1 MDRIYH
7 AILKDHYKNY
17 PQMAFLVGPRQVGK
31 TTIAKQLQKDFS
43 ESIYLNWDVISD
55 REKILSGQTFIQDI
69 FSLSILRDE
78 KPLVIFDEIHK
89 YKHWKNYLKGFF
101 DLYKDHYHILV
112 TGSARLDIYQAG
124 GDSLM
129 GRYFQYSV
137 HPLTLR
143 ELLDS
148 NMHAA
153 HAKDLFAMPSADESN
168 LLQRLFY
175 YGGFP
180 DPFLKSDSAFSNLW
194 QATRLKQL
202 FFEDILTVAQIHD
215 VHLMEVLAEVLK
227 EQSGQLLN
235 RSSLAKKIKV
245 TAQTIS
251 RWLETLERFYYCFAV
266 PPWHK
271 NVTRSLIKEPKL
283 FLWDWSVIK
292 NEGGRFEN
300 MLAVSL
306 LKFCKFWSE
315 QGKHNFDLYYLRDI
329 DKKEVDFLITKD
341 RTPYLMVEVKLS
353 DLSLSKHLWHFQRQL
368 QAPFN
373 LQVTYNLKAIEQT
386 CFKDDGGI
394 YIAPAVTFLSQ
405 LV

>member
-55 REKILSGQTFIQDI
+55 REKILSGQIFIQDI
-69 FSLSILRDE
+69 FPLYTLRDQ
-78 KPLVIFDEIHK
+78 KPLVIFYEIHK

-153 HAKDLFAMPSADESN
+153 YAKDFFAIPSVDE
-168 LLQRLFY
+168 
-175 YGGFP
+175 G
-180 DPFLKSDSAFSNLW
+180 
-194 QATRLKQL
+194 
-202 FFEDILTVAQIHD
+202 
-215 VHLMEVLAEVLK
+215 
-227 EQSGQLLN
+227 
-235 RSSLAKKIKV
+235 
-245 TAQTIS
+245 
-251 RWLETLERFYYCFAV
+251 
-266 PPWHK
+266 
-271 NVTRSLIKEPKL
+271 
-283 FLWDWSVIK
+283 
-292 NEGGRFEN
+292 
-300 MLAVSL
+300 
-306 LKFCKFWSE
+306 
-315 QGKHNFDLYYLRDI
+315 
-329 DKKEVDFLITKD
+329 
-341 RTPYLMVEVKLS
+341 
-353 DLSLSKHLWHFQRQL
+353 
-368 QAPFN
+368 
-373 LQVTYNLKAIEQT
+373 NLKI
-386 CFKDDGGI
+386 
-394 YIAPAVTFLSQ
+394 VL
-405 LV
+405 L